1 MSLLEIDNLSVDYR
15 VGSGSLRAVDH
26 VSLRVEPGEAVGI
39 VGESGCGKTSLGL
52 SIPMLLPGN
61 AEISSGSIT
70 LADHELVGM
79 SEDQLNQLRWSAV
92 AFVFQGAMNA
102 LNPVQRVD
110 RQILEAITAHEAKV
124 DKHEATERVLQL
136 LDLVGISPARAKS
149 FPHEFSG
156 GMRQRA
162 MIAMALACRPSL
174 LIADEPTTALDV
186 ISQAQILALLSS
198 LRQSEDLS
206 VLMISHDLS
215 AIKRVCDRIIVMYAG
230 VIVESGRT
238 EEVLGRRGA
247 PAQAA
252 HPYTQALIGAHPD
265 LHGERVL
272 AQGLPGH
279 PPDLSKPI
287 AGCRFADRCPYAMPV
302 CREVVPPTLAISAG
316 HIAACHLLS
325 KGAS

>member
-1 MSLLEIDNLSVDYR
+1 MSLLEIVNLSVDYR

-26 VSLRVEPGEAVGI
+26 VSLRVESGEAVGI

-52 SIPMLLPGN
+52 AVPLLLPAN
-61 AEISSGSIT
+61 ATISSGTIT
-70 LADHELVGM
+70 LAGHELVGM
-79 SEDQLNQLRWSAV
+79 SEEKLNQLRWTAV

-110 RQILEAITAHEAKV
+110 RQILEAITAHDSHVQKDVANQ
-124 DKHEATERVLQL
+124 RVLEL
-136 LDLVGISPARAKS
+136 LDRVGVSPARARS
-149 FPHEFSG
+149 YPHEFSG

-198 LRQSEDLS
+198 LRRSEALS

-215 AIKRVCDRIIVMYAG
+215 AIKRVCDRIVVMYAG
-230 VIVESGRT
+230 VVVESGTT
-238 EEVLGRRGA
+238 EQVLGRRGE
-247 PAQAA
+247 PALAA
-252 HPYTQALIGAHPD
+252 HPYTQALIQAHPD
-265 LHGERVL
+265 LRGERVL

-287 AGCRFADRCPYAMPV
+287 SGCRFADRCPTVMPV
-302 CREVVPPTLAISAG
+302 CREVVPPTVTLSPG
-316 HIAACHLLS
+316 HVATCHLLTKRGS
-325 KGAS
+325 

>member
-1 MSLLEIDNLSVDYR
+1 MSLLDIENLSVDYR

-26 VSLRVEPGEAVGI
+26 VSLRVEAGEAVGI

-52 SIPMLLPGN
+52 SVPMLLPSN
-61 AEISSGSIT
+61 ATISSGTIT
-70 LADHELVGM
+70 LAGHELVGM
-79 SEDQLNQLRWSAV
+79 SEQELNQLRWTAV

-110 RQILEAITAHEAKV
+110 RQILEAITAHDAHAAK
-124 DKHEATERVLQL
+124 DESTRRVLQL

-198 LRQSEDLS
+198 LRRSEDLS

-215 AIKRVCDRIIVMYAG
+215 AIKRVCDRIVVMYAG
-230 VIVESGRT
+230 VVVESGTT
-238 EEVLGRRGA
+238 EQVLGRRGE
-247 PAQAA
+247 PALAA

-272 AQGLPGH
+272 AQGLAGH

-287 AGCRFADRCPYAMPV
+287 KGCRFADRCPSVMPV
-302 CREVVPPTLAISAG
+302 CREVVPPTVTLSPG
-316 HIAACHLLS
+316 HIAACHLLT

>member
-15 VGSGSLRAVDH
+15 VGTGSLRAVDH
-26 VSLRVEPGEAVGI
+26 VSLRIEAGEALGV

-52 SIPMLLPGN
+52 SVPMLLPGN
-61 AEISSGSIT
+61 ATISSGSIK

-79 SEDQLNQLRWSAV
+79 NEAQLNRLRWTAV

-110 RQILEAITAHEAKV
+110 RQILEAISAHDSHAAK
-124 DKHEATERVLQL
+124 EESSQRVLEL
-136 LDLVGISPARAKS
+136 LDLVGIAPARAKS
-149 FPHEFSG
+149 YPHEFSG

-198 LRQSEDLS
+198 LRRSEDLS

-215 AIKRVCDRIIVMYAG
+215 AIERVCDRIVVMYAG
-230 VIVESGRT
+230 VVVETGTT
-238 EEVLGRRGA
+238 EQVLGRRGESA
-247 PAQAA
+247 LAA
-252 HPYTQALIGAHPD
+252 HPYTQALVGAHPD
-265 LHGERVL
+265 LRGERVL
-272 AQGLPGH
+272 APGLAGH

-287 AGCRFADRCPYAMPV
+287 TGCRFADRCPSAMSV
-302 CREVVPPTLAISAG
+302 CREIVPPTVTISEG
-316 HIAACHLLS
+316 HTASCHLL
-325 KGAS
+325 KKVGA